1 MLRIDPQRLR
11 ESWTQVFIKV
21 YERQQEAGE

>member
-1 MLRIDPQRLR
+1 MLRIDQQRLR

-21 YERQQEAGE
+21 YEWQQEAGE